1 MTKQLY
7 LIYESEIIP
16 DAAQPNHKTG
26 EFSAKYRKII
36 NLALMRW
43 PNSRPCHLANQWLFH
58 MSTKTNAKDSCKTVA
73 SELSHLIRYCYVKN
87 ISIND
92 FNDIHFNKLT
102 EDLSN
107 EVTPTPTGARPKRNR
122 NRIRQIQHTTLNF
135 LYWISENMS
144 GLNDFPIVGPRNSG
158 ANIIIELKINPHN
171 GRQYLD
177 HPDLVPTEDEVY
189 DKVPIDEHTI
199 QKLQDEI
206 FRRHDWEELPP
217 GATLKYKH
225 NPDLYVATNLYIYE
239 RRMFIIRMMKLTGM
253 RPEELYDLDL
263 KDNLHVLEKKEILVP
278 TKKRGIPAPKRH
290 FKVNAPSARQFDAY
304 LDARK
309 SYIDFLHSRGI
320 KCVHPEKILIGAYG
334 SRIKKESITKEF
346 DRICE
351 DAGLTSIRVCLSM
364 FRHRFVTREVRI
376 RLELRFAKHPELKN
390 GWTAGLRDEVCR
402 EVIELT
408 GHADPASLHHYFHS
422 EYTAVTSDATYSSM
436 LKLKDEIDAA
446 NETITAL
453 EHKAKIGKIDCSVE
467 ITSLKST
474 VASLQSLLSR
484 LGAA

>member
-1 MTKQLY
+1 
-7 LIYESEIIP
+7 
-16 DAAQPNHKTG
+16 
-26 EFSAKYRKII
+26 
-36 NLALMRW
+36 
-43 PNSRPCHLANQWLFH
+43 
-58 MSTKTNAKDSCKTVA
+58 
-73 SELSHLIRYCYVKN
+73 
-87 ISIND
+87 
-92 FNDIHFNKLT
+92 
-102 EDLSN
+102 
-107 EVTPTPTGARPKRNR
+107 
-122 NRIRQIQHTTLNF
+122 
-135 LYWISENMS
+135 
-144 GLNDFPIVGPRNSG
+144 
-158 ANIIIELKINPHN
+158 
-171 GRQYLD
+171 
-177 HPDLVPTEDEVY
+177 
-189 DKVPIDEHTI
+189 
-199 QKLQDEI
+199 
-206 FRRHDWEELPP
+206 
-217 GATLKYKH
+217 
-225 NPDLYVATNLYIYE
+225 
-239 RRMFIIRMMKLTGM
+239 MFIIRMMKLMGM

-278 TKKRGIPAPKRH
+278 TKKRGIPAPIRH